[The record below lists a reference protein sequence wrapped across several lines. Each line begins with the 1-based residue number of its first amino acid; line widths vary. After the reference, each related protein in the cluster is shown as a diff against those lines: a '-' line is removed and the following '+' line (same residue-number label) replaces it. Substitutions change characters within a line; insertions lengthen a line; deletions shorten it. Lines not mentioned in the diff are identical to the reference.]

1 MPGRDLLVSCTLD
14 ILELSLDVLNLAPCH
29 VTGSPNNLERLKDQ
43 LVLRQGTRLVA
54 KHVVQLRQVFV
65 QVEVFD
71 RAGDYVALVRVE
83 NGHLNV
89 VFQEVNVHE
98 LAHLE
103 TNSEIKRY
111 KRVVEQE
118 KATE

>member
-1 MPGRDLLVSCTLD
+1 M
-14 ILELSLDVLNLAPCH
+14 
-29 VTGSPNNLERLKDQ
+29 
-43 LVLRQGTRLVA
+43 
-54 KHVVQLRQVFV
+54 

-71 RAGDYVALVRVE
+71 RTGDYVALVRVE
-83 NGHLNV
+83 HGHLNV

-103 TNSEIKRY
+103 ANSKIKRY

-118 KATE
+118 EATE